1 MLWRMKN
8 TLLAASA
15 ALALALSGCAA
26 TDPSAT
32 PTESTTTTPALE
44 KIVFAGLAM
53 DENPDVST
61 RYQLL
66 MDLIS
71 EETGLPVEFYEA
83 PDVAAIVEGLT
94 SGRAQLAQ
102 LDGIS
107 YALATSLSEDVSLVA
122 AYSRGADAAP
132 GAKSYGITR
141 VDSGIDDITDAK
153 GLTVCF
159 PDPASTSYLWPAYA
173 LQQAGINPD
182 SAGAGDITPVF
193 TGTPAQIGVAV
204 QNGDCDLGF
213 LIDTFWDR
221 IYPTSDLV
229 DMDQLTKVWESDV
242 IPVGPLAAHSSLS
255 SELQQQ
261 IRDLLLEKGNKDYFI
276 AEGLCAD
283 AASCPM
289 LAVSSWGYVATE
301 DEFFDSVR
309 QVCDALALEQC

>member
-1 MLWRMKN
+1 MKK
-8 TLLAASA
+8 TIFAAIA
-15 ALALALSGCAA
+15 AISLSLSGCAA
-26 TDPSAT
+26 SEP
-32 PTESTTTTPALE
+32 STTPEETAITTPALD

-53 DENPDVST
+53 DENPDVSV

-71 EETGLPVEFYEA
+71 EATGLPVEFYEA

-94 SGRAQLAQ
+94 SGRAHLAQ

-107 YALATSLSEDVSLVA
+107 YALATSRSEDVSLIA
-122 AYSRGADAAP
+122 AYSRSPETAP

-141 VDSGIDDITDAK
+141 VDSGINEITDAK

-173 LQQAGINPD
+173 LQQAGIDPD
-182 SAGAGDITPVF
+182 STGAGDITPVF

-221 IYPTSDLV
+221 IYPTSELV
-229 DMDQLTKVWESDV
+229 DIDQLAKIWESEV
-242 IPVGPLAAHSSLS
+242 IPVGPLAAHSSLGS
-255 SELQQQ
+255 DLQQQ
-261 IRDLLLEKGNKDYFI
+261 IRTLLLEKGNKDYFV
-276 AEGLCAD
+276 AQGLCAD
-283 AASCPM
+283 VASCPV

>member
-1 MLWRMKN
+1 MLSRMRK
-8 TLLAASA
+8 TLLAAIAVS
-15 ALALALSGCAA
+15 ALALSGCAA
-26 TDPSAT
+26 SDPSEA
-32 PTESTTTTPALE
+32 PEETTVTTPALD

-66 MDLIS
+66 MDLIAA
-71 EETGLPVEFYEA
+71 ETGLPVEFYEA

-107 YALATSLSEDVSLVA
+107 YALATSLSSDVSLIA

-141 VDSGIDDITDAK
+141 VDSGIDDIADAK
-153 GLTVCF
+153 GLKVCF

-173 LQQAGINPD
+173 LQQVGINAD
-182 SAGAGDITPVF
+182 SSGTGDITPVF

-229 DMDQLTKVWESDV
+229 DMNQLTKIWESDV

-255 SELQQQ
+255 ADLQEQ
-261 IRDLLLEKGNKDYFI
+261 IRTLLLEKGNKDYFI

-289 LAVSSWGYVATE
+289 LAVSSWGYVKTE
-301 DEFFDSVR
+301 DDYFDSVR